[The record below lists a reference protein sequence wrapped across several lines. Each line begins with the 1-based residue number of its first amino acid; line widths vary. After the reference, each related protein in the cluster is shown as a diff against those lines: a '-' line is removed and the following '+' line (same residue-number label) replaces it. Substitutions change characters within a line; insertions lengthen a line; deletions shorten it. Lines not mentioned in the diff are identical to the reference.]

1 MVWPP
6 FPWNAQVKGK
16 GATAIDSTHV
26 SFYALAW
33 PPKNDPMPGPFP
45 QDAPA
50 PEVTVLLRAWADGD
64 EAAGDRLFPILYSEL
79 RRQAGRFMRRE
90 RHRDTLQP
98 SGLVHE
104 AYLRLAAAS
113 GLDLQDRTHFFAIA
127 ARVMRQVLVDHARR
141 RKAAKRDGCRVT
153 LGDADAIV
161 DPPEVL
167 DLENALKELAA
178 LDPRQARVVE
188 LRFFGGLEVEEAAGV
203 LGISPRTVKREWQT
217 ARAWLQHRL
226 VGRGETPA

>member
-1 MVWPP
+1 
-6 FPWNAQVKGK
+6 
-16 GATAIDSTHV
+16 
-26 SFYALAW
+26 
-33 PPKNDPMPGPFP
+33 MPDRFP

-50 PEVTVLLRAWADGD
+50 PEVTVLLRAWAHGD
-64 EAAGDRLFPILYSEL
+64 EAAGDRLFPLLYSEL

-90 RHRDTLQP
+90 RRCHTLQP

-104 AYLRLAAAS
+104 AYLRLAAAPD
-113 GLDLQDRTHFFAIA
+113 LDWHDRAHFFAIA

-141 RKAAKRDGCRVT
+141 RGAAKRDGCRVT
-153 LGDADAIV
+153 LADADAAV
-161 DPPEVL
+161 EAPEVL

-188 LRFFGGLEVEEAAGV
+188 LRFFGGLDVDETAAV
-203 LGISPRTVKREWQT
+203 MELSPRTVKREWQT

-226 VGRGETPA
+226 LGGGEKRP

>member
-1 MVWPP
+1 M
-6 FPWNAQVKGK
+6 
-16 GATAIDSTHV
+16 
-26 SFYALAW
+26 
-33 PPKNDPMPGPFP
+33 
-45 QDAPA
+45 
-50 PEVTVLLRAWADGD
+50 LLRAWAEGD
-64 EAAGDRLFPILYSEL
+64 EAAGDRLFPLLYSEL

-90 RHRDTLQP
+90 RRSHTLQP

-104 AYLRLAAAS
+104 AYLRLAGAS
-113 GLDLQDRTHFFAIA
+113 GLDWHDRSHFFAIA

-141 RKAAKRDGCRVT
+141 RGAAKRDGCRVT
-153 LGDADAIV
+153 FADADAAV

-188 LRFFGGLEVEEAAGV
+188 LRFFGGLDVDETAEAMD
-203 LGISPRTVKREWQT
+203 LSPRTVKREWQT

-226 VGRGETPA
+226 LERGEKRP

>member
-1 MVWPP
+1 MR
-6 FPWNAQVKGK
+6 N
-16 GATAIDSTHV
+16 
-26 SFYALAW
+26 
-33 PPKNDPMPGPFP
+33 PGS
-45 QDAPA
+45 QHAPTPA
-50 PEVTVLLRAWADGD
+50 VTVLLRAWAEGD

-90 RHRDTLQP
+90 RRGHTLQP

-104 AYLRLAAAS
+104 AYLRLAAVS
-113 GLDLQDRTHFFAIA
+113 DLDWHDRTHFFAIA

-141 RKAAKRDGCRVT
+141 RRAAKRDGCRVEFEE
-153 LGDADAIV
+153 ADAPV

-167 DLENALKELAA
+167 DLEAALAELAA

-188 LRFFGGLEVEEAAGV
+188 LRFFGGLDVEETAEA
-203 LGISPRTVKREWQT
+203 LGLSERTVKREWQT

-226 VGRGETPA
+226 LPDAERRR